1 MYLNTSNFCQ
11 IDIELGALLSCYNT
25 YDQGDIYFEIS
36 KAILE
41 NYNNLDMSN
50 LQACADYLHI
60 SVSSLNRFIKQIY
73 YNGFSDFRNCM
84 SLSEENYHYDGKY
97 LPMINERVIS
107 PIEFGKL
114 LCDRI
119 TEAMQDLSQE
129 KLESLVSMI
138 KDSKEIIFVGI
149 QLTSEVWR
157 LQRELIFMGKRTS
170 AFLDPNYQV
179 SEVSHTGSDSLVIC
193 MQYNRQQDNHNES
206 LMKEAKNRGA
216 KTAFIGNI
224 KIKGIEQNSDISIV
238 YKGTNTNVD
247 THIAHIILNY
257 IGNYLRVYLMA
268 K

>member
-1 MYLNTSNFCQ
+1 ML
-11 IDIELGALLSCYNT
+11 ELGALISCYNT

-41 NYNNLDMSN
+41 NYNKFDMTN
-50 LQACADYLHI
+50 LQACADHLHI
-60 SVSSLNRFIKQIY
+60 SVSTLNRFIKQIY
-73 YNGFSDFRNCM
+73 YNSFSEFRNCM

-97 LPMINERVIS
+97 LPMTNERIVS
-107 PIEFGKL
+107 PIEYGKI

-119 TEAMQDLSQE
+119 TETMEELNQGS
-129 KLESLVSMI
+129 LEALVSMI

-179 SEVSHTGSDSLVIC
+179 SEVSRTGSDSLVIC
-193 MQYNRQQDNHNES
+193 LQYNRQQDNHNES
-206 LMKEAKNRGA
+206 VMREAKLKGA

-224 KIKGIEQNSDISIV
+224 KVNCIEQNCDLSIV
-238 YKGTNTNVD
+238 YKGTYTNID
-247 THIAHIILNY
+247 THILHVILNC
-257 IGNYLRVYLMA
+257 IGNYLRVYLMS